1 MIWGHIESVNKAPTR
16 SPLIQVNT
24 FLPGGIV
31 IRVRAYIGPQTL
43 ITRGTE
49 PVDVL
54 SLREG
59 EFVEVSYRYG
69 REGRL
74 NADSISVRSEQTI
87 VG

>member
-1 MIWGHIESVNKAPTR
+1 MIWGHIESVNKTPTR
-16 SPLIQVNT
+16 SPLIQVKT